1 LDGAGDSVL
10 DLILGDLD
18 ELLGIVELLLDD
30 QGVDH
35 FTGLARSEAV
45 VLAALRLRDNLLLL
59 NYVCL
64 LLLLNYCILHCT
76 WNVIRVNDEIVDV
89 NLNKPRRGSV
99 FLTLNHLRAALR
111 INFLGI
117 NPRSRGRLSGFD
129 KIPANYY
136 LSSSSG
142 SRCRILLLLISH
154 KAAIVVAAFLLHE
167 WV

>member
-1 LDGAGDSVL
+1 LDGPWDIVL

-18 ELLGIVELLLDD
+18 ELLGVVELLLDD
-30 QGVDH
+30 KGVDH
-35 FTGLARSEAV
+35 FAGLARREAV

-64 LLLLNYCILHCT
+64 LLLLNYCILYCT
-76 WNVIRVNDEIVDV
+76 RNVIRVNDEIVDV
-89 NLNKPRRGSV
+89 NLNKPRGSV
-99 FLTLNHLRAALR
+99 LLSLNHLRAPLR

-117 NPRSRGRLSGFD
+117 NAGSRRRLSGFN
-129 KIPANYY
+129 KIPTNHY
-136 LSSSSG
+136 LSSGSG
-142 SRCRILLLLISH
+142 SRCRILLLLICH